1 MEQQLANYKSMNE
14 EIEFILES
22 AKEAMVKALTHL
34 EKQFVNIRAGKA
46 SPSMLGSVTV
56 DYYGTQTPLA
66 QVANVNTPDGRTI
79 TVQPW
84 EKSILQDI
92 EQAIMV
98 ANLGFNPMNNGESVI
113 INVPPLTEERRR
125 ELAKQAKSEAE
136 EAKISIRGSRK
147 DANNELK
154 KLSEISEDLKKNVET
169 DIQEMTDAKIKTI
182 DSLFAAKEKEI
193 LKV

>member
-1 MEQQLANYKSMNE
+1 MNE

-22 AKEAMVKALTHL
+22 AKETMGKALTHL

-84 EKSILQDI
+84 EKSMLQEI

-113 INVPPLTEERRR
+113 INVPPLTEERRK

-147 DANNELK
+147 DSNNELK

-169 DIQEMTDAKIKTI
+169 DIQEMTDAKIKTV
-182 DSLFAAKEKEI
+182 DSLFVAKEKEI